1 MAGSRHSV
9 EDRNIYSHGISSK
22 TANNSSTSKCLIS
35 GEESRKCPIRGSI
48 INALEAVEE
57 KEITTNVRQWLRQ

>member
-1 MAGSRHSV
+1 MS
-9 EDRNIYSHGISSK
+9 Y
-22 TANNSSTSKCLIS
+22 TW
-35 GEESRKCPIRGSI
+35 GSI